1 MSTTNDFRCSGCQL
15 LFPSWISL
23 TSHRNVCDDNYQ
35 QQIKMLQR
43 IRKKRRRV
51 QLAKGYPHHHNV
63 HKHKKKSE
71 TERSRPQDK
80 GTSYDSTL
88 LWVPPSVR
96 DIARNNNMNNNDVL
110 ADNDQR
116 KSPPETLMSNVA
128 DNDQRKSPPESL
140 MSNDA
145 RQSTNNDD
153 DHDDT
158 SSHVPLCQID
168 SLPAFFRVDR
178 ICTMKTFP

>member
-1 MSTTNDFRCSGCQL
+1 MSTTNNFRCSGCQL

-23 TSHRNVCDDNYQ
+23 TKHSSVCDDKYQ
-35 QQIKMLQR
+35 QQINMLQR

-96 DIARNNNMNNNDVL
+96 DIARNYNMNNNDNDVL

-116 KSPPETLMSNVA
+116 KSPPESLMSNVA

-145 RQSTNNDD
+145 PRQSANNDD
-153 DHDDT
+153 DDGT
-158 SSHVPLCQID
+158 SSHVGC
-168 SLPAFFRVDR
+168 F
-178 ICTMKTFP
+178 